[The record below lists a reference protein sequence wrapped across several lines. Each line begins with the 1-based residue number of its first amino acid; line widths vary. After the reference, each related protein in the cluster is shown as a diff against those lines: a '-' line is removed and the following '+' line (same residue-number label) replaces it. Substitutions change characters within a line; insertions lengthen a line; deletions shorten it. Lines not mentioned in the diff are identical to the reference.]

1 MNKTYK
7 EDFTEPI
14 SLETVQPVFDL
25 LTSYRTELAQHPL
38 MEAARRGELPT
49 EILLELAFYQY
60 SDSILW
66 IPMLAQMKEMAV
78 RSKRLRTAI
87 EDNIAHE
94 AGIGGTS
101 HVTLAVQSALARGR
115 GSMLGLD
122 ANEMRRRA
130 DDALDRVGLA
140 DRRDAT
146 LAVQMMRSLG
156 VRDLEAFSTSTFTK
170 SATLWLTDE
179 FVRQPEPEVA
189 GWLLVAE
196 SLVPL
201 MFAEVAPCFAA
212 IGGDTRY
219 FTQHVAVDSDE
230 HAKWMTE
237 AVADVL
243 QIYGAE
249 TAREQVLAGMR
260 DAWQETI
267 EVPDHLWRRACASR

>member
-14 SLETVQPVFDL
+14 TLEIVQPVFDL

-38 MEAARRGELPT
+38 MEAARRGGLST

-78 RSKRLRTAI
+78 RSKRLRAAI

-101 HVTLAVQSALARGR
+101 HV
-115 GSMLGLD
+115 
-122 ANEMRRRA
+122 
-130 DDALDRVGLA
+130 
-140 DRRDAT
+140 T

-243 QIYGAE
+243 QIYGAK